1 MADGD
6 RDAPVSI
13 FHPTYL
19 ILVAGVSNAFL
30 SGDLFNLYVGFE
42 ILLTASYVLMTLG
55 GTGPRIRA
63 GVTYVVVSVV
73 SSVLFLIAIAMIY
86 GATGTINMADL
97 AIKLADLDQGTRKLL
112 HVMLLVAFGIKAAV
126 FPLSFWLPDSYPTAP
141 APVTAVFAGLLTK
154 VGVYAMVRTETLLFP
169 GDALNA
175 PLMVAALLTM
185 VVGIL
190 GALAQS
196 DIKRLLSFT
205 LVSHIGYM
213 VFGLAMSSVA
223 GLGAA
228 VFYVAHHITI
238 QTSLFLVTGLI
249 ERRGGSSSMDR
260 VAGLAK
266 LSPVL
271 AVLFFIPAMNLAGIP
286 PFSGFL
292 GKLGLL
298 QAGVELG
305 TPLAYALVIG
315 GVLTSLLTLL
325 AIARVW
331 NRAFWRKPED
341 AEHPDP
347 VLLAAPADSATGD
360 RARQDERHPAAADH
374 GGLHPGPGG
383 LRRGPDGLRRAAVQ
397 GGRPVRPGD
406 AGPDLLH
413 PGGAGRGRARAA
425 AASPRRNPASR
436 TGRRAAEMSRKRI
449 SLRQEL
455 PLLVWLV
462 FVWGALWQNFSPG
475 NLLFGALIAV
485 LVARLF
491 YLPPVELGG
500 RFNVLRAVPF
510 ALMFLG
516 KVVAAS
522 FQVLYLAVVRGPKV
536 VSAVVA
542 VPLRSHSDLL
552 VTATGHVISLIPG
565 SLVVEVDRS
574 TSTLYI
580 HGINVRNA
588 EDAAKLRKEVRDTE
602 AGLIRIMGT
611 KDELSAL
618 TAGDRRMMQI
628 VLTVTAVVLS
638 LAAAGAIVRIA
649 RGPSLLDRVL
659 AADVLLAIFG
669 AALCIDMAVNRHLN
683 NLMLLVAISLI
694 GFIGSVTVA
703 RFVADRRERP

>member
-1 MADGD
+1 MNIASLAPLAVVLPVLGAALTFVLIRHSRAQRVVSITLLSLTLLLECVLLASVWNGGTAAVNIGGWLPPWGIVLVVDQFSSLMLVVSSSVSLAVLVYATGQGMADGD
-6 RDAPVSI
+6 QDAPLSV

-97 AIKLADLDQGTRKLL
+97 AIKLAELDPGTRTLL

-154 VGVYAMVRTETLLFP
+154 VGVYAIVRTETLLFP
-169 GDALNA
+169 GDTLNA
-175 PLMVAALLTM
+175 PLMIAALLTM

-266 LSPVL
+266 LSPL
-271 AVLFFIPAMNLAGIP
+271 LGLLFFVPAMNLAGIP

-292 GKLGLL
+292 GKLGLM
-298 QAGVELG
+298 QAGVQLG

-325 AIARVW
+325 AVARVW
-331 NRAFWRKPED
+331 NRAFWRKPSD

-347 VLLAAPADSATGD
+347 VLLAAPGHADTGT
-360 RARQDERHPAAADH
+360 RHGRKNVVLLPRTMVGSTMALVLL
-374 GGLHPGPGG
+374 GIGLT
-383 LRRGPDGLRRAAVQ
+383 VF
-397 GGRPVRPGD
+397 
-406 AGPDLLH
+406 AGPIFKVADQSAQDMLDRTSYIQAVLGDNA
-413 PGGAGRGRARAA
+413 PVPAIALPD
-425 AASPRRNPASR
+425 SEPPAS
-436 TGRRAAEMSRKRI
+436 GAAESPEPAL
-449 SLRQEL
+449 S
-455 PLLVWLV
+455 
-462 FVWGALWQNFSPG
+462 GAN
-475 NLLFGALIAV
+475 
-485 LVARLF
+485 
-491 YLPPVELGG
+491 
-500 RFNVLRAVPF
+500 
-510 ALMFLG
+510 
-516 KVVAAS
+516 K
-522 FQVLYLAVVRGPKV
+522 
-536 VSAVVA
+536 
-542 VPLRSHSDLL
+542 
-552 VTATGHVISLIPG
+552 
-565 SLVVEVDRS
+565 
-574 TSTLYI
+574 
-580 HGINVRNA
+580 
-588 EDAAKLRKEVRDTE
+588 
-602 AGLIRIMGT
+602 
-611 KDELSAL
+611 
-618 TAGDRRMMQI
+618 
-628 VLTVTAVVLS
+628 
-638 LAAAGAIVRIA
+638 
-649 RGPSLLDRVL
+649 
-659 AADVLLAIFG
+659 
-669 AALCIDMAVNRHLN
+669 
-683 NLMLLVAISLI
+683 
-694 GFIGSVTVA
+694 
-703 RFVADRRERP
+703 